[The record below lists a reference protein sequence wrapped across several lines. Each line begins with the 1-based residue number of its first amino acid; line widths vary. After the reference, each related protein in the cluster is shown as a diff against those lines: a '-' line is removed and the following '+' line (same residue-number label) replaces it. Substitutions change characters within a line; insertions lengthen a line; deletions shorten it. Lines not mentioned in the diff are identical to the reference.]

1 MVIPKRHVVKI
12 SELNEEERKE
22 LFDFVIRFQEKI
34 LQKLTSGCDIR
45 QHYRPFQKQDSL
57 KVDHLHV
64 HLQPREFEDEI
75 YKKCQIGE
83 RDIFKELAGDE
94 AEDIFNLLKQE

>member
-1 MVIPKRHVVKI
+1 
-12 SELNEEERKE
+12 
-22 LFDFVIRFQEKI
+22 
-34 LQKLTSGCDIR
+34 
-45 QHYRPFQKQDSL
+45 
-57 KVDHLHV
+57 
-64 HLQPREFEDEI
+64 LQPREFRDEL